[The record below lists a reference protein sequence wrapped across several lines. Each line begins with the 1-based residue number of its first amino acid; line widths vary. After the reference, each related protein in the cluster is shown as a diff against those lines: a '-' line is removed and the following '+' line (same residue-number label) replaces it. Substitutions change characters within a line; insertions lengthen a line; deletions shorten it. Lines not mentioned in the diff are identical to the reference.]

1 MIILRTLLFEHMTF
15 FAIETLFKE
24 HFRCAVYT
32 AQSIVLSREVAE
44 DIVQNV
50 FIKLLDTDISSVK
63 YPASFLYTCVRHAA
77 LDYVRNNTRAEMALE
92 ELKSPQELSEV
103 YGDGC
108 EYFSGDEAEHLERVR
123 KLFSAI
129 EQLPPK
135 TRDVVKMV
143 YLEGYS
149 YREAAEVL
157 SVSLATVKSHM
168 YQSFKMLREK
178 MTSLDIRKSKKI
190 QNF

>member
-1 MIILRTLLFEHMTF
+1 MTF

-32 AQSIVLSREVAE
+32 AQSIVSSREAAE

-77 LDYVRNNTRAEMALE
+77 LDYVRSNVRAGMALD
-92 ELKSPQELSEV
+92 ELKSPEELADV
-103 YGDGC
+103 YSDGA
-108 EYFSGDEAEHLERVR
+108 EYFLGEEAEHMERVR

-135 TRDVVKMV
+135 TRDVVKIV

-149 YREAAEVL
+149 YQEAADVL
-157 SVSLATVKSHM
+157 SVSLATIKSHM
-168 YQSFKMLREK
+168 YQSFKILREK
-178 MTSLDIRKSKKI
+178 MISLNIRKSKKNKI
-190 QNF
+190 F